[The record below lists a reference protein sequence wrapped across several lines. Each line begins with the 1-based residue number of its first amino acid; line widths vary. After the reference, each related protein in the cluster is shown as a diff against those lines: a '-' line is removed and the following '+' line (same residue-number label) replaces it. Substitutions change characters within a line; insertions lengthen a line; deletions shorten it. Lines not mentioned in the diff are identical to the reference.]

1 MIAIFAV
8 VITAVSTVLDNQT
21 VVLQLI
27 IVMSVAFQQCT
38 AQWIVPESGAAVAF

>member
-1 MIAIFAV
+1 MIATFAV

-27 IVMSVAFQQCT
+27 IVMTVASQQCT
-38 AQWIVPESGAAVAF
+38 AQWIV